1 MLNNLKKNILILGIL
16 LPVFLFLVTS
26 GNRAVETERV
36 IFALKENV
44 DIEEVVRDFNL
55 INYRQI
61 IYSNNSLAAT
71 FVSEL
76 DSDLTD
82 DLDKDARILYTE
94 LDHEVKASIIT
105 TNDNFF
111 TTDDNNIN
119 NQWYLPKTKIPDA
132 WEFSKGSSAVTVAIV
147 DTGIHAAHIE
157 LNDGRVIGGY
167 NSITKEVIASQASSD
182 DNGHGTAVA
191 GIIGAIPNNG
201 RGLAGVNWNIRLM
214 PIKALDAEGNGF
226 ISSVASGII
235 WAVDQRVD
243 IINLS
248 LGGPGFGADQ
258 TLNSAI
264 EYAYNNGV
272 LVVAAAGNDLV
283 EFGANLDAN
292 PVFPICSDLGK
303 NMVLGVAATDI
314 SDQKA
319 DFSNFGINCVDLS
332 APGKRILTTAF
343 IPSDPAN
350 NVLIYGSGTS
360 LATPIVSGVAALLKA
375 SNPSLTN
382 INLRDS
388 LIEAVDDISFL
399 NQHNCLGTSC
409 NGFLG
414 SGRLNALKLLTPNLV
429 SDGDLV
435 REPGTNKIFL
445 LSDGIKHYVPQFVFD
460 QRGFNPADIVNET
473 NGQLNAYT
481 LGVPV
486 LPFDGT
492 LIKAENDP
500 TVYVIHQ
507 SVKRAL
513 TFLVFNSRGFSFA
526 DVKSLPGSD
535 VDIFP
540 QEDWYWPPD
549 GTMVLVAGDP
559 TVYVMN
565 QEVKRPVTFFV
576 FNQRKLSFAK
586 VVTVSL
592 DELTHIP
599 GPGDLYWLAPPERT
613 LVKSL
618 ENPTVYIIENAA
630 RRGLTGLAFTNRGL
644 DFGAIHTLP
653 QAEIDVIKP
662 GDPII
667 K

>member
-1 MLNNLKKNILILGIL
+1 MKKNILILGII

-26 GNRAVETERV
+26 GNPAVKTVKV

-55 INYRQI
+55 TNYRQI
-61 IYSNNSLAAT
+61 INSNDALAAT

-76 DSDLTD
+76 DSDLLD
-82 DLDKDARILYTE
+82 DLNKDARVLYTE
-94 LDHEVKASIIT
+94 LDHEVKASVIT

-111 TTDDNNIN
+111 TIDDNNIN

-132 WEFSKGSSAVTVAIV
+132 WEFSKGSSSVTVAIV

-157 LNDGRVIGGY
+157 LNDGRVIGGF
-167 NSITKEVIASQASSD
+167 NSMTKEVIASQASSD

-191 GIIGAIPNNG
+191 GVIGAIPNNG

-214 PIKALDAEGNGF
+214 PIKALDAEGNGL

-248 LGGPGFGADQ
+248 LGGPGFGADV
-258 TLNSAI
+258 TLNNAI

-283 EFGANLDAN
+283 EFGANLDVN

-319 DFSNFGINCVDLS
+319 DFSNFGINCVDIS

-388 LIEAVDDISFL
+388 LIEAVDDISSL

-414 SGRLNALKLLTPNLV
+414 SGRLNALKILTPNLV

-435 REPGTNKIFL
+435 RELGTNRIFL

-473 NGQLNAYT
+473 NGQLNAYA
-481 LGVPV
+481 LGVPL

-492 LIKAENDP
+492 LIKAANDP

-507 SVKRAL
+507 NIKRAL

-526 DVKSLPGSD
+526 DVNSLPDSD

-540 QEDWYWPPD
+540 GGDWYWPPD
-549 GTMVLVAGDP
+549 GTMVLVTGDP

-599 GPGDLYWLAPPERT
+599 SPGDLYWLAPPERT
-613 LVKSL
+613 LVKSV
-618 ENPTVYIIENAA
+618 ENSTVYIIENAT
-630 RRGLTGLAFTNRGL
+630 RRGLTGLAFANRGL
-644 DFGAIHTLP
+644 DFGAIHALS
-653 QAEIDVIKP
+653 QVEIDVIKP
-662 GDPII
+662 GNPII